1 MKRISCRK
9 GIGQCQNLCRRFGLA
24 DTMTQLIN
32 LNCTRDVLR
41 LKSAGELLEEELAA
55 FAQAHEDNLVY

>member
-9 GIGQCQNLCRRFGLA
+9 GIGQCQNLCRIA
-24 DTMTQLIN
+24 DTMKKLIN

-55 FAQAHEDNLVY
+55 FAQAHEDNLVH